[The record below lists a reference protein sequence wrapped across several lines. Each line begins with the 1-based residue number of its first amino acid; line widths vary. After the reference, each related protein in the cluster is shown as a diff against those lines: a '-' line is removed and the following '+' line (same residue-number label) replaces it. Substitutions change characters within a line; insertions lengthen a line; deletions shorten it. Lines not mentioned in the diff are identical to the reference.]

1 MILKKFTFK
10 SDEGT
15 EIYVYNWMPD
25 ENSEIKGVVQI
36 AHGMAE
42 TAVRYERFAKLLTD
56 NGYIVY
62 IHDHRG
68 HGNTAKTI
76 ENLGY
81 LAEEDGFKWLVEDV
95 RKLSEIIKKENP
107 KVPLFLFG
115 HSMGSFVTQRYI
127 MLYGKELKGA
137 VLSGSNGKQG
147 PILKIGAF
155 LAKREAK
162 KNGRKAQS
170 SKLDRLSFGSFNNAF
185 KPNRTAFDWLSRDN
199 DEVDKYIKDPF
210 CGTVFTCGFFYDF
223 LTGLKEI
230 EDEEN
235 IALVPKDLPIFI
247 FAGDKDPVGKN
258 GKGIIRLFNTY
269 KKFNIK
275 DVTYKLYK
283 DGRHEMLNESNR
295 DEVMS
300 DVINWLNHHI

>member
-1 MILKKFTFK
+1 MILKNFTFK

-15 EIYVYNWMPD
+15 DIYVYNWRPD
-25 ENSEIKGVVQI
+25 EEIQIKGVVQI

-42 TAVRYERFAKLLTD
+42 TAARYERFAKVLTD

-81 LAEEDGFKWLVEDV
+81 LAEKDGFKWLVEDV
-95 RKLSEIIKKENP
+95 HKLSEIIKKENP
-107 KVPLFLFG
+107 ALPLFLFG

-127 MLYGKELKGA
+127 MLYGKELKGTI
-137 VLSGSNGKQG
+137 LSGSNGKQG
-147 PILKIGAF
+147 PILNIGAF

-162 KNGRKAQS
+162 RNGRKAQS
-170 SKLDRLSFGSFNNAF
+170 SKLDKLSFGSFNNAF

-223 LTGLKEI
+223 LSGLKEI
-230 EDEEN
+230 EKDEN
-235 IALVPKDLPIFI
+235 IALVPKDLPVFI

-300 DVINWLNHHI
+300 DVINWLNNHV